1 MLPEKKKRLIIAGI
15 ALVLIIITVFL
26 LGKLSSYIKSKND
39 NNVTKERRND
49 DYPDKYDYYG
59 ILKDEDG
66 IYKIYGIGETEEYL
80 NVRTFYNIQDYIT
93 KDNKLLLF
101 SDATNELRYD
111 SKKDEFYFYELDSSY
126 SNKEIYSLS
135 DNYIIINALNK
146 VSYKKFN
153 EEETILITDELKN
166 ENVLV
171 RDNKVY
177 YLKKDGIYE
186 YNLDTKENKCII
198 NDEGDI
204 SIINVLGDYI
214 YINKDGEE
222 LIYKISSAL
231 KIVLSNYIKEEY
243 SIVNLTDAGIVIKQD
258 GQLKIFSFITNKI
271 LNDTFDLEGYNNTYS
286 LYLGNDL
293 YYMNLELNNNKKHI
307 IIDMSSKKII
317 KEFKENYLYIWRNVW
332 KLI

>member
-93 KDNKLLLF
+93 KDNKLVLF

-153 EEETILITDELKN
+153 EEETVLITDELKN

-231 KIVLSNYIKEEY
+231 KIVLSDYIKEEY

-293 YYMNLELNNNKKHI
+293 YYMNLELNNNKKYI

-317 KEFKENYLYIWRNVW
+317 KEFKENYLYIWRNV
-332 KLI
+332 

>member
-153 EEETILITDELKN
+153 EEETVLITDELKN

-243 SIVNLTDAGIVIKQD
+243 SIVNLTDAGVVIKQD

-293 YYMNLELNNNKKHI
+293 YYMNLELNNNKKYI

-317 KEFKENYLYIWRNVW
+317 KEFKENYLYIWRNV
-332 KLI
+332 

>member
-1 MLPEKKKRLIIAGI
+1 MLPEKKKRLIIAVI

-49 DYPDKYDYYG
+49 DYPDKYEYYG

-93 KDNKLLLF
+93 KDNKLVLF

-153 EEETILITDELKN
+153 EEETVLITDELKN

-317 KEFKENYLYIWRNVW
+317 KEFKENYLYIWRNV
-332 KLI
+332 

>member
-49 DYPDKYDYYG
+49 DYPEKYDYYG

-66 IYKIYGIGETEEYL
+66 IYKIYGIGENEEYL

-93 KDNKLLLF
+93 KDNKLILF

-111 SKKDEFYFYELDSSY
+111 NKKDEFYFYELDSSY

-153 EEETILITDELKN
+153 EEETVLITDELKN

-177 YLKKDGIYE
+177 YLKNDGIYE

-198 NDEGDI
+198 NGEGDI

-231 KIVLSNYIKEEY
+231 KIVLSDYIKEEY
-243 SIVNLTDAGIVIKQD
+243 SIVNLTDAGVVIKQD

-293 YYMNLELNNNKKHI
+293 YYMNLELNNNKKYI

-317 KEFKENYLYIWRNVW
+317 KEFKENYLYIWRNV
-332 KLI
+332 

>member
-93 KDNKLLLF
+93 KDNKLVLF

-153 EEETILITDELKN
+153 EEETVLITDELKN

-231 KIVLSNYIKEEY
+231 KIVLSDYIKEEY
-243 SIVNLTDAGIVIKQD
+243 SIVNLTDAGVVIKQD

-317 KEFKENYLYIWRNVW
+317 KEFKENYLYIWRNV
-332 KLI
+332 

>member
-93 KDNKLLLF
+93 KDNKLVLF

-317 KEFKENYLYIWRNVW
+317 KEFKENYLYIWRNV
-332 KLI
+332 

>member
-49 DYPDKYDYYG
+49 DYPNKYDYYG

-231 KIVLSNYIKEEY
+231 KIVLSDYIKEEY
-243 SIVNLTDAGIVIKQD
+243 SIVNLTDAGVVIKQD

-317 KEFKENYLYIWRNVW
+317 KEFKENYLYIWRNV
-332 KLI
+332 

>member
-49 DYPDKYDYYG
+49 DYPEKYDYYG

-66 IYKIYGIGETEEYL
+66 IYKIYGIGENEEYL

-93 KDNKLLLF
+93 KDNKLVLF

-177 YLKKDGIYE
+177 YLKNDGIYE

-198 NDEGDI
+198 NGEGDI

-231 KIVLSNYIKEEY
+231 KILLSNYIKEEY

-317 KEFKENYLYIWRNVW
+317 KEFKENYLYIWRNV
-332 KLI
+332 

>member
-49 DYPDKYDYYG
+49 DYPNKYDYYG

-93 KDNKLLLF
+93 KDNKLVLF

-153 EEETILITDELKN
+153 EEETVLITDELKN

-317 KEFKENYLYIWRNVW
+317 KEFKENYLYIWRNV
-332 KLI
+332 

>member
-1 MLPEKKKRLIIAGI
+1 MKIENLCMSFGTQTIFDNISFQINNNDKVGIIGVNGAGKSTLFNI
-15 ALVLIIITVFL
+15 L
-26 LGKLSSYIKSKND
+26 LGNITPDAGNITLNSKIKLGYLPQVIM
-39 NNVTKERRND
+39 D
-49 DYPDKYDYYG
+49 DA
-59 ILKDEDG
+59 
-66 IYKIYGIGETEEYL
+66 
-80 NVRTFYNIQDYIT
+80 
-93 KDNKLLLF
+93 
-101 SDATNELRYD
+101 S
-111 SKKDEFYFYELDSSY
+111 
-126 SNKEIYSLS
+126 
-135 DNYIIINALNK
+135 
-146 VSYKKFN
+146 N
-153 EEETILITDELKN
+153 EEETVLITDELKN

-177 YLKKDGIYE
+177 YLKNDGIYE

-198 NDEGDI
+198 NGEGDI

-317 KEFKENYLYIWRNVW
+317 KEFKENYLYIWRNV
-332 KLI
+332 

>member
-1 MLPEKKKRLIIAGI
+1 MLPEKKKNLIIAGI

-49 DYPDKYDYYG
+49 DYPEKYDYYG

-214 YINKDGEE
+214 YINKDGKE

-317 KEFKENYLYIWRNVW
+317 KEFKENYLYIWRNV
-332 KLI
+332 

>member
-231 KIVLSNYIKEEY
+231 KIVLSDYIKEEY

-317 KEFKENYLYIWRNVW
+317 KEFKENYLYIWRNV
-332 KLI
+332 

>member
-49 DYPDKYDYYG
+49 DYPEKYDYYG

-66 IYKIYGIGETEEYL
+66 IYKIYGIGENEEYL

-93 KDNKLLLF
+93 KDNKLVLF

-111 SKKDEFYFYELDSSY
+111 NKKDEFYFYELDSSY

-153 EEETILITDELKN
+153 EEETVLISDELKN

-177 YLKKDGIYE
+177 YLKNDGIYE

-198 NDEGDI
+198 NGEGDI

-231 KIVLSNYIKEEY
+231 KIVLSDYIKEEY
-243 SIVNLTDAGIVIKQD
+243 SIVNLTDAGVVIKQD

-293 YYMNLELNNNKKHI
+293 YYMNLELNNNKKYI

-317 KEFKENYLYIWRNVW
+317 KEFKENYLYIWRNV
-332 KLI
+332 

>member
-317 KEFKENYLYIWRNVW
+317 KEFKENYLYIWRNV
-332 KLI
+332 

>member
-93 KDNKLLLF
+93 KDNKLVLF

-126 SNKEIYSLS
+126 SNKEFYSLS
-135 DNYIIINALNK
+135 DNYIIINALKK

-231 KIVLSNYIKEEY
+231 KIVLSDYIKEEY

-317 KEFKENYLYIWRNVW
+317 KEFKENYLYIWRNV
-332 KLI
+332 

>member
-1 MLPEKKKRLIIAGI
+1 MLIL
-15 ALVLIIITVFL
+15 FL
-26 LGKLSSYIKSKND
+26 Y
-39 NNVTKERRND
+39 
-49 DYPDKYDYYG
+49 
-59 ILKDEDG
+59 
-66 IYKIYGIGETEEYL
+66 
-80 NVRTFYNIQDYIT
+80 IQDYIT

-153 EEETILITDELKN
+153 EEETVLITDELKN

-177 YLKKDGIYE
+177 YLKNDGIYE

-198 NDEGDI
+198 NGEGDI

-317 KEFKENYLYIWRNVW
+317 KEFKENYLYIWRNV
-332 KLI
+332 

>member
-1 MLPEKKKRLIIAGI
+1 MLPEKKKNLIIAGI

-49 DYPDKYDYYG
+49 DYPEKYDYYG

-93 KDNKLLLF
+93 KDNKLVLF

-214 YINKDGEE
+214 YINKDGKE

-317 KEFKENYLYIWRNVW
+317 KEFKENYLYIWRNV
-332 KLI
+332 

>member
-49 DYPDKYDYYG
+49 DYQDKYDYYG

-153 EEETILITDELKN
+153 EEETVLITDELKN

-231 KIVLSNYIKEEY
+231 KIVLSDYIKEEY
-243 SIVNLTDAGIVIKQD
+243 SIVNLTDAGVVIKQD

-317 KEFKENYLYIWRNVW
+317 KEFKENYLYIWRNV
-332 KLI
+332 

>member
-214 YINKDGEE
+214 YINKDGKE

-231 KIVLSNYIKEEY
+231 KILLSNYIKEEY

-317 KEFKENYLYIWRNVW
+317 KEFKENYLYIWRNV
-332 KLI
+332 

>member
-49 DYPDKYDYYG
+49 DYPNKYDYYG

-93 KDNKLLLF
+93 KDNKLVLF

-317 KEFKENYLYIWRNVW
+317 KEFKENYLYIWRNV
-332 KLI
+332 

>member
-1 MLPEKKKRLIIAGI
+1 MLPEKKKSLIIAGI

-93 KDNKLLLF
+93 KDNKLVLF

-126 SNKEIYSLS
+126 SNKEFYSLS
-135 DNYIIINALNK
+135 DNYIIINALKK

-317 KEFKENYLYIWRNVW
+317 KEFKENYLYIWRNV
-332 KLI
+332 

>member
-39 NNVTKERRND
+39 NNITKERRND

-59 ILKDEDG
+59 ILKDKDG
-66 IYKIYGIGETEEYL
+66 IYKIYGIGENEEYL

-93 KDNKLLLF
+93 KDNKLVLF

-135 DNYIIINALNK
+135 DNYIIMNDANK

-153 EEETILITDELKN
+153 EEETVLITDELKS

-177 YLKKDGIYE
+177 YLKNDGIYE

-198 NDEGDI
+198 NGEGDI
-204 SIINVLGDYI
+204 SIINALGDYI
-214 YINKDGEE
+214 YISKDGEE

-231 KIVLSNYIKEEY
+231 KIVLRDYIKEEY
-243 SIVNLTDAGIVIKQD
+243 SIVNLTDTGVVIKQD
-258 GQLKIFSFITNKI
+258 GELKIFSFITNRI
-271 LNDTFDLEGYNNTYS
+271 LNDTYNLEGYNNTYS

-293 YYMNLELNNNKKHI
+293 YYMNLELNNNKKYV

-317 KEFKENYLYIWRNVW
+317 KEFKENYLYIWRNV
-332 KLI
+332 

>member
-1 MLPEKKKRLIIAGI
+1 MLPEKKKSLIIAGI

-153 EEETILITDELKN
+153 EEETVLITDELKN

-317 KEFKENYLYIWRNVW
+317 KEFKENYLYIWRNV
-332 KLI
+332 

>member
-49 DYPDKYDYYG
+49 DYPDKYEYYG

-93 KDNKLLLF
+93 KDNKLVLF

-317 KEFKENYLYIWRNVW
+317 KEFKENYLYIWRNV
-332 KLI
+332 

>member
-231 KIVLSNYIKEEY
+231 KILLSNYIKEEY

-317 KEFKENYLYIWRNVW
+317 KEFKENYLYIWRNV
-332 KLI
+332 

>member
-49 DYPDKYDYYG
+49 DYPNKYDYYG

-93 KDNKLLLF
+93 KDNKLVLF

-293 YYMNLELNNNKKHI
+293 YYMNLELNNNKKYI

-317 KEFKENYLYIWRNVW
+317 KEFKENYLYIWRNV
-332 KLI
+332 

>member
-93 KDNKLLLF
+93 KDNKLVLF

-153 EEETILITDELKN
+153 EEETVLITDELKN

-231 KIVLSNYIKEEY
+231 KILLSNYIKEEY

-293 YYMNLELNNNKKHI
+293 YYMNLELNNNKKYI

-317 KEFKENYLYIWRNVW
+317 KEFKENYLYIWRNV
-332 KLI
+332 

>member
-1 MLPEKKKRLIIAGI
+1 MLPEKKKSLIIAGI

-93 KDNKLLLF
+93 KDNKLVLF

-153 EEETILITDELKN
+153 EEETVLITDELKN

-214 YINKDGEE
+214 YINKDGKE

-258 GQLKIFSFITNKI
+258 GQLKIFSLITNKI

-293 YYMNLELNNNKKHI
+293 YYMNLELNNNKKYI

-317 KEFKENYLYIWRNVW
+317 KEFKENYLYIWRNV
-332 KLI
+332 

>member
-49 DYPDKYDYYG
+49 DYPDKYEYYG

-93 KDNKLLLF
+93 KDNKLVLF

-153 EEETILITDELKN
+153 EEETVLITDELKN

-243 SIVNLTDAGIVIKQD
+243 SIVNLTDAGIAIKQD

-317 KEFKENYLYIWRNVW
+317 KEFKENYLYIWRNV
-332 KLI
+332 

>member
-93 KDNKLLLF
+93 KDNKLVLF

-126 SNKEIYSLS
+126 SNKEFYSLS
-135 DNYIIINALNK
+135 DNYIIINALKK

-231 KIVLSNYIKEEY
+231 KIVLSDYIKEEY
-243 SIVNLTDAGIVIKQD
+243 SIVNLTDAGVVIKQD

-317 KEFKENYLYIWRNVW
+317 KEFKENYLYIWRNV
-332 KLI
+332 

>member
-93 KDNKLLLF
+93 KDNKLVLF

-135 DNYIIINALNK
+135 DNYIIINALKK

-231 KIVLSNYIKEEY
+231 KIVLSDYIKEEY
-243 SIVNLTDAGIVIKQD
+243 SIVNLTDAGVVIKQD

-317 KEFKENYLYIWRNVW
+317 KEFKENYLYIWRNV
-332 KLI
+332 

>member
-153 EEETILITDELKN
+153 EEETVLITDELKN

-231 KIVLSNYIKEEY
+231 KIVLSDYIKEEY

-317 KEFKENYLYIWRNVW
+317 KEFKENYLYIWRNV
-332 KLI
+332 

>member
-93 KDNKLLLF
+93 KDNKLVLF

-293 YYMNLELNNNKKHI
+293 YYMNLELNNNKKYI

-317 KEFKENYLYIWRNVW
+317 KEFKENYLYIWRNV
-332 KLI
+332 

>member
-93 KDNKLLLF
+93 KDNKLVLF

-231 KIVLSNYIKEEY
+231 KILLSNYIKEEY

-293 YYMNLELNNNKKHI
+293 YYMNLELNNNKKYI

-317 KEFKENYLYIWRNVW
+317 KEFKENYLYIWRNV
-332 KLI
+332 

>member
-59 ILKDEDG
+59 ILKDEDV

-93 KDNKLLLF
+93 KDNKLVLF

-153 EEETILITDELKN
+153 EEETVLITDELKN

-177 YLKKDGIYE
+177 YLKNDGIYE

-198 NDEGDI
+198 NGEGDI
-204 SIINVLGDYI
+204 SIINILGDYI

-293 YYMNLELNNNKKHI
+293 YYMNLELNNNKKYI

-317 KEFKENYLYIWRNVW
+317 KEFKENYLYIWRNV
-332 KLI
+332 

>member
-49 DYPDKYDYYG
+49 DYPEKYDYYG

-66 IYKIYGIGETEEYL
+66 IYKIYGIGENEEYL

-93 KDNKLLLF
+93 KDNKLVLF

-111 SKKDEFYFYELDSSY
+111 NKKDEFYFYELDSSY
-126 SNKEIYSLS
+126 SNKEFYSLS

-153 EEETILITDELKN
+153 EEETVLITDELKN

-177 YLKKDGIYE
+177 YLKNDGIYE

-198 NDEGDI
+198 NGEGDI

-231 KIVLSNYIKEEY
+231 KIVLSDYIKEEY
-243 SIVNLTDAGIVIKQD
+243 SIVNLTDAGVVIKQD

-293 YYMNLELNNNKKHI
+293 YYMNLELNNNKKYI

-317 KEFKENYLYIWRNVW
+317 KEFKENYLYIWRNV
-332 KLI
+332 

>member
-49 DYPDKYDYYG
+49 DYPNKYDYYG

-93 KDNKLLLF
+93 KDNKLVLF

-153 EEETILITDELKN
+153 EEETVLITDELKN

-231 KIVLSNYIKEEY
+231 KIVLSDYIKEEY

-317 KEFKENYLYIWRNVW
+317 KEFKENYLYIWRNV
-332 KLI
+332 

>member
-49 DYPDKYDYYG
+49 DYPNKYDYYG

-153 EEETILITDELKN
+153 EEETVLITDELKN

-231 KIVLSNYIKEEY
+231 KILLSNYIKEEY

-317 KEFKENYLYIWRNVW
+317 KEFKENYLYIWRNV
-332 KLI
+332 

>member
-93 KDNKLLLF
+93 KDNKLVLF

-153 EEETILITDELKN
+153 EEETVLITDELKN

-317 KEFKENYLYIWRNVW
+317 KEFKENYLYIWRNV
-332 KLI
+332 